1 MESVQPELVEIMT
14 LAKGRLEHELLL
26 RNQYLAAENEILR
39 SRIEGR
45 LILSRA
51 EKALLARLGKD
62 IGTEALRDVSHIV
75 TPETVLRWYRQ
86 LIARKFD
93 GNAMRRLPLGGR
105 RVSAEKENLVC
116 RLALENR
123 TWGYTRIKG
132 AMENL
137 GHSIGRST
145 IKRILKRNG
154 IPPAPKRSRESHWHE
169 FISSH
174 MHDTVATDFFTVEVV
189 TPQALVTVFV
199 LFFVHHATRR
209 VLKAGITTSPDT
221 TWMMQVARNVTMD
234 GIGFLSGTKYLIHD
248 NDGKFCPAFDHIIES
263 SGIELVPLPPP
274 GALAPDF
281 GPTLRVGRRGESQRV
296 R

>member
-93 GNAMRRLPLGGR
+93 GNAMRRLPLGRR

-137 GHSIGRST
+137 GHSIGAVAVVRMMRDPAGTPPVRSAT
-145 IKRILKRNG
+145 CKPSTVSASPAVVAVVAVSAISADFALIAYGAAANLKRGNISPSESTSIPSQYCTSKASPNG
-154 IPPAPKRSRESHWHE
+154 VPPVDVSPRRAAKTPS
-169 FISSH
+169 
-174 MHDTVATDFFTVEVV
+174 VVV
-189 TPQALVTVFV
+189 T
-199 LFFVHHATRR
+199 
-209 VLKAGITTSPDT
+209 TSASD
-221 TWMMQVARNVTMD
+221 Q
-234 GIGFLSGTKYLIHD
+234 SGT
-248 NDGKFCPAFDHIIES
+248 A
-263 SGIELVPLPPP
+263 
-274 GALAPDF
+274 AAAP
-281 GPTLRVGRRGESQRV
+281 S
-296 R
+296 